1 MMQITLAASLLVAAA
16 ASATTMI
23 ALDLKALSDR
33 ADRVV
38 LATVESIE
46 SKWTSDHSAIYTEV
60 TLKVERAYKG
70 DNKVGELLVVRREG
84 GSVDGIAMKV
94 YGAPAFSMGEEVVV
108 FSEMRG
114 ATRWVVGMA
123 QGKLPVRIQDGKKW
137 VAAPDVTEVQMLPG
151 PRRLEA
157 RLRTLDEFERAL
169 KVYVK
174 GAK

>member
-1 MMQITLAASLLVAAA
+1 MKITLAFGVLSAAA

-23 ALDLKALSDR
+23 ALDLKALTER

-38 LATVESIE
+38 LATVESTE
-46 SKWTSDHSAIYTEV
+46 SKWTSDHSAIYTDV

-70 DNKVGELLVVRREG
+70 DNKAGELLVVRREG

-94 YGAPAFSMGEEVVV
+94 YGAPVFAAGEEVVV

-114 ATRWVVGMA
+114 ASRWVVGMA

-137 VAAPDVTEVQMLPG
+137 VAAPDVSEVQMLPG

-157 RLRTLDEFERAL
+157 KLRTLEELERSL